1 MGTTEFDCAPME
13 DRGMGEDFE
22 FSELITLREAMALIP
37 GKRVRIDSIYRAT
50 KRGLRTVKFNGT
62 ILTTAKWLK
71 QYLQDCAGPAPRA
84 ATVADVK
91 AKRSARRRDEV
102 GKTLDALGV

>member
-1 MGTTEFDCAPME
+1 MGD
-13 DRGMGEDFE
+13 DFE
-22 FSELITLREAMALIP
+22 FSELISMKEAMGLIS

-71 QYLQDCAGPAPRA
+71 QYLQDCAVRHHA

-91 AKRSARRRDEV
+91 AKRSAKRRDEV